1 MGKYWYMRATW
12 SEAGSRANW
21 VDGVAIDVDGQ
32 AAAQVGKGEVAGRLP
47 APVAEKW
54 QKIPERGVD
63 YEDQV
68 TTCRC
73 SWNKWPSRRYY
84 REALF
89 YHVIF

>member
-1 MGKYWYMRATW
+1 MRATW

-54 QKIPERGVD
+54 PKS
-63 YEDQV
+63 DQV

>member
-1 MGKYWYMRATW
+1 MCATW

-54 QKIPERGVD
+54 QKIPERGGD
-63 YEDQV
+63 MQMLLEQV
-68 TTCRC
+68 A
-73 SWNKWPSRRYY
+73 KQ
-84 REALF
+84 EIL
-89 YHVIF
+89 

>member
-1 MGKYWYMRATW
+1 MRATW

-54 QKIPERGVD
+54 QKIPERCGD
-63 YEDQV
+63 MQMLLEQV
-68 TTCRC
+68 A
-73 SWNKWPSRRYY
+73 KQ
-84 REALF
+84 EIL
-89 YHVIF
+89 